1 MNNSITVI
9 GTCHHETK
17 AYKII
22 DLYNKLCDI
31 RPDVILMEYPIEI
44 EPEIMQWM
52 NNNWEKKPGLENTA
66 VLKYL
71 ETHDIAVRPYD
82 IRGRNDYFMKTKYFE
97 HENAFEQA
105 YSAYFKSGNVN
116 PKALSYAKAMSQAW
130 KAVGNPDK
138 PSLQEINNPVFDTLM
153 DADLKIQ
160 RASLRAIIDL
170 VPEFASH
177 KSGYLR
183 REKYHLKRDKAMVKN
198 ILDYNKQYEDKHLV
212 VLCGYYHR
220 YALIKQLKEKQVK
233 EGFALLFDFFK
244 CRYLLD

>member
-9 GTCHHETK
+9 GTCHYETK

-97 HENAFEQA
+97 IGNEVNKA
-105 YSAYFKSGNVN
+105 YDAYFKSEHPNQLAI
-116 PKALSYAKAMSQAW
+116 KYKRLMSR
-130 KAVGNPDK
+130 VGRMQREWNTSTLEK
-138 PSLQEINNPVFDTLM
+138 INSSDCDLVTRTDLAIHDSVF
-153 DADLKIQ
+153 
-160 RASLRAIIDL
+160 SAILDL
-170 VPEFASH
+170 VPE
-177 KSGYLR
+177 
-183 REKYHLKRDKAMVKN
+183 LKRFKPALLRQDRYEVKRNKAMVTN
-198 ILDYNKQYEDKHLV
+198 ILNYNKQYEDKHLV

-220 YALIKQLKEKQVK
+220 YSLVGMLSRRQKSDHFILMA
-233 EGFALLFDFFK
+233 
-244 CRYLLD
+244 